1 MGENVERL
9 DRLKANRTSIMGVS
23 IRAIQSVQLV
33 SAVSSTDEVSATV
46 LKAARSDGFEGRFKE
61 TIAESLVAIR
71 DDVNKFVAY
80 QEALSAAIEQANQAL
95 SETANAVDGLPGTG
109 LTPAQQQTVTVS
121 EQTGSPVYVS
131 PGVPMSHSE
140 AKQYYLDQAA
150 AAQEEQA
157 RQMTAALDARL
168 DEIIAGLPTSDYDE
182 KPPAEDPSGNDG
194 PGSTPTVN
202 YPGINTGGGDGGYDG
217 PGIIG
222 NNDGGGNNGTD
233 NNNDNNNGG
242 NDGDDTDPPRV
253 VDPPR
258 VYPPVYPP
266 VDPPVYPPGP
276 NDPTGPGGNGGG
288 DDTPRIDGEI
298 GGVTGGGGGGTG
310 FPGGVTGTVGGGAGG
325 LSAGVGGSLGAAG
338 LVGGAAG
345 LAGRLG
351 GGALLGGVGGVGG
364 LGGAGGV
371 GGVGGVGGAGTGA
384 GAGGVVAQ
392 SGAANGGRGGMVG
405 GAAAGGGAGGGSDK
419 RNRRRGQD
427 LLAFEVEPDDD
438 QIIPDLGAAGS
449 AGRSAS
455 DGREE
460 LGW

>member
-1 MGENVERL
+1 MGQHKERL
-9 DRLKANRTSIMGVS
+9 DRLQANRSSFMG
-23 IRAIQSVQLV
+23 SVARVTQATQRTVATAATDTV
-33 SAVSSTDEVSATV
+33 SAGVR
-46 LKAARSDGFEGRFKE
+46 KAANTVGFEGNLGEQIQEKLSAIHQDLADFADYQAALSKAIDLANE
-61 TIAESLVAIR
+61 ALDTTANGIESLP
-71 DDVNKFVAY
+71 
-80 QEALSAAIEQANQAL
+80 EGGLS
-95 SETANAVDGLPGTG
+95 
-109 LTPAQQQTVTVS
+109 PAQQQTVQLAA
-121 EQTGSPVYVS
+121 QTDSPVQVR
-131 PGVPMSHSE
+131 PGVTMTSAE

-168 DEIIAGLPTSDYDE
+168 QEIIDGMPVTDYDE
-182 KPPAEDPSGNDG
+182 PEPSEDPSGNDG

-438 QIIPDLGAAGS
+438 QIIPDLGSAGS

>member
-1 MGENVERL
+1 MSVV
-9 DRLKANRTSIMGVS
+9 ANDVR
-23 IRAIQSVQLV
+23 RAANI
-33 SAVSSTDEVSATV
+33 A
-46 LKAARSDGFEGRFKE
+46 GFEGGQGLGEK
-61 TIAESLVAIR
+61 IAQKLLSIHSRLADFTEYQKQLGSLITQAHAELES
-71 DDVNKFVAY
+71 
-80 QEALSAAIEQANQAL
+80 
-95 SETANAVDGLPGTG
+95 TANGVDGLPGTG
-109 LTPAQQQTVTVS
+109 LTS
-121 EQTGSPVYVS
+121 EQQSTINMASQTDSPVQVR
-131 PGVPMSHSE
+131 PGVTMTSAE

-168 DEIIAGLPTSDYDE
+168 QEIIDSMPATDYDE
-182 KPPAEDPSGNDG
+182 PEPTDDPSGNDG
-194 PGSTPTVN
+194 PGSNPTVN

-276 NDPTGPGGNGGG
+276 HDPTGPGGNGGG

-338 LVGGAAG
+338 VVGGAAG

-351 GGALLGGVGGVGG
+351 GGALLGGVGGVGGVGG

-384 GAGGVVAQ
+384 GAGGVVTQ